1 MSTTDPYYAGP
12 NVIEAEV
19 KPSEPAPAPE
29 VKAEPEVVEA
39 TAEYDVP
46 EGSAATVLEWV
57 DGDPIA
63 AQAALDAELAGQK
76 RTTLISKLKAI
87 IED

>member
-1 MSTTDPYYAGP
+1 MSETDPYYAGP
-12 NVIEAEV
+12 NVVEAEV
-19 KPSEPAPAPE
+19 KPAEPAPAPE
-29 VKAEPEVVEA
+29 EETEPEVVE
-39 TAEYDVP
+39 AEYDVP

-57 DGDPIA
+57 DGDPTA

>member
-1 MSTTDPYYAGP
+1 MSETDPYYSGP
-12 NVIEAEV
+12 TVEEAKV
-19 KPSEPAPAPE
+19 TPSPAPE
-29 VKAEPEVVEA
+29 PEEVVAEPVVAE
-39 TAEYDVP
+39 AEYDVP

-57 DGDPIA
+57 DGDKDA

-87 IED
+87 IEG